1 MINRNGMGLV
11 FAGVASALTLG
22 LILGCAKQSNAPTP
36 HADTQAQVVAQTDIP
51 EVIVTASRED
61 TVARR

>member
-22 LILGCAKQSNAPTP
+22 LILGCARQENAPTA
-36 HADTQAQVVAQTDIP
+36 HAESPAQVVAQADIP
-51 EVIVTASRED
+51 EVIVTASRGD

>member
-1 MINRNGMGLV
+1 MINRNGMGLI

-22 LILGCAKQSNAPTP
+22 LILGCAKQESAPTVQ
-36 HADTQAQVVAQTDIP
+36 ADAQAQVVAQADIP
-51 EVIVTASRED
+51 EVIVTASRDD